1 MEYSIDS
8 YYTEGGNVFMIFKNK
23 KNKKIEVNLKK
34 DFPEYCCGQDV
45 LSTYYRDQNGTIL
58 KISPPANSRV
68 VIIDGDNIYRRI
80 TQFELDRYE
89 SRFPDSDN
97 GKLYSYLIEKF

>member
-8 YYTEGGNVFMIFKNK
+8 YYTENDDVFMIFKNN
-23 KNKKIEVNLKK
+23 KNKKIEVNLKR
-34 DFPEYCCGQDV
+34 DFPEYCRNPG
-45 LSTYYRDQNGTIL
+45 TYYKDQNGIICMI
-58 KISPPANSRV
+58 KPPANSRV
-68 VIIDGDNIYRRI
+68 VIIDGDNIYTRI

-97 GKLYSYLIEKF
+97 GKLYNYLIEKF